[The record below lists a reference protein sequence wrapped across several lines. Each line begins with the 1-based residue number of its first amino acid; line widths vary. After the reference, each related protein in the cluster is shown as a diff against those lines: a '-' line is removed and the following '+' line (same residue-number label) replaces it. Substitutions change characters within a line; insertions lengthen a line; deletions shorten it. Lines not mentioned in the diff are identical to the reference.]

1 MLQVY
6 PNKYADKV
14 EHEII
19 GIGFNII
26 NRYLSMTEDQMLQKF
41 VKGNFEELVYIK
53 QNSIYKNKQMVKK
66 ENKEKKENE
75 EVEEE
80 CKNKFKFSKRISHFN
95 DKRFDKINCSLTILD
110 NLNEESFSKSDNNE
124 NDVDLNSE
132 EAIDDEHNKENNL
145 QYNKQYEYVNENEMN
160 KNSYS
165 DSDDTEM
172 KDDESKTEKNNYK
185 GNKIEKYYMKFAD
198 SELVQFIN
206 SVNQFKLFD
215 SFLKELEN
223 EKPLLYSNIMS
234 TIFTESRIKV
244 LNKFRLLQKVP
255 IINKTSDSEN
265 TNNLN
270 YYTYRKILKIKS
282 RNNFDV

>member
-1 MLQVY
+1 MFLLFDNIECRLSSFEKKSQVHKILAEHIIYSDFAFTYLIHFYSQITEENEIINTLNVFLTRIKTNPNSNNELIQKLCICITLLLMKFNSLKVLNQVDLSVFIKKMLQVY

-66 ENKEKKENE
+66 ENKENKENE

-95 DKRFDKINCSLTILD
+95 DKRFDKINFSLTILD

-132 EAIDDEHNKENNL
+132 EAIDDEHNKENNI

-160 KNSYS
+160 ENSY
-165 DSDDTEM
+165 SDDTEM
-172 KDDESKTEKNNYK
+172 KDNEPKN
-185 GNKIEKYYMKFAD
+185 
-198 SELVQFIN
+198 
-206 SVNQFKLFD
+206 
-215 SFLKELEN
+215 
-223 EKPLLYSNIMS
+223 
-234 TIFTESRIKV
+234 
-244 LNKFRLLQKVP
+244 
-255 IINKTSDSEN
+255 
-265 TNNLN
+265 
-270 YYTYRKILKIKS
+270 
-282 RNNFDV
+282 